1 MHASGK
7 LQGPSTTA
15 TGTDAAP
22 TVSSVVAPS
31 VKSESIEGTSEF
43 ESVKAD
49 VEDEDEGSSEEEMS
63 DEDTSSEEESEESEE
78 EIEED
83 EEFVVLTGSEE
94 GESSSED
101 EEWRA

>member
-15 TGTDAAP
+15 TGTEAAP

-43 ESVKAD
+43 ESVQAN
-49 VEDEDEGSSEEEMS
+49 VEEDEGTSEEDLSSSEEEAS
-63 DEDTSSEEESEESEE
+63 DEEF
-78 EIEED
+78 EED
-83 EEFVVLTGSEE
+83 EEFVVLTGSED
-94 GESSSED
+94 GESSSGD

>member
-15 TGTDAAP
+15 TGTEAAP
-22 TVSSVVAPS
+22 TVSSVVALS
-31 VKSESIEGTSEF
+31 VKSGSIEGTSEF

-49 VEDEDEGSSEEEMS
+49 AEYDEGSSEEMS
-63 DEDTSSEEESEESEE
+63 DDDTSSEEESEESEE

-83 EEFVVLTGSEE
+83 EEFVVLTGSED